1 MNVDKISE
9 ALEGHQIQLMK
20 DVALL
25 DKMYD
30 LNLMYFKELTMYIL
44 AGKKKLKQ
52 VRENDLSILLDK
64 AKMSGLPEDAQAAN
78 DLSAQCN
85 SCLLYTARCV

>member
-1 MNVDKISE
+1 MKAKYDKVEVNVDKISE

-30 LNLMYFKELTMYIL
+30 LNLMCFKELTMYIL
-44 AGKKKLKQ
+44 AGRKAEAGSKTIFLSCWIKQ
-52 VRENDLSILLDK
+52 KCPACRRI
-64 AKMSGLPEDAQAAN
+64 
-78 DLSAQCN
+78 
-85 SCLLYTARCV
+85 

>member
-1 MNVDKISE
+1 MKAKYDKVEVNVDKISE

-30 LNLMYFKELTMYIL
+30 LNLMYFKELTMYNFL

-52 VRENDLSILLDK
+52 VRGKRSSYL
-64 AKMSGLPEDAQAAN
+64 AG
-78 DLSAQCN
+78 
-85 SCLLYTARCV
+85 

>member
-1 MNVDKISE
+1 MWIKISE

-52 VRENDLSILLDK
+52 VRENDLPILLDK
-64 AKMSGLPEDAQAAN
+64 AKNVRPAGGCPSG
-78 DLSAQCN
+78 
-85 SCLLYTARCV
+85 

>member
-1 MNVDKISE
+1 MRKKKGGFFGFFKKTGNKIATMKAKYDKVEVNVDKISE

-44 AGKKKLKQ
+44 AGKKKA
-52 VRENDLSILLDK
+52 E
-64 AKMSGLPEDAQAAN
+64 AGSGKRSSYLAG
-78 DLSAQCN
+78 
-85 SCLLYTARCV
+85 